1 MVETRWLRRDVLVV
15 LLLSVAHITAQHRET
30 IMELGGNGVLAEF
43 MHVFIFSDTH
53 GAFLD
58 GCSGVA
64 AFLSSY
70 FRPLR
75 SK

>member
-1 MVETRWLRRDVLVV
+1 
-15 LLLSVAHITAQHRET
+15 
-30 IMELGGNGVLAEF
+30 MELEGNGVLAEF

-70 FRPLR
+70 LRPLR
-75 SK
+75 SNDLFFGLSSFFRFARGSCEP